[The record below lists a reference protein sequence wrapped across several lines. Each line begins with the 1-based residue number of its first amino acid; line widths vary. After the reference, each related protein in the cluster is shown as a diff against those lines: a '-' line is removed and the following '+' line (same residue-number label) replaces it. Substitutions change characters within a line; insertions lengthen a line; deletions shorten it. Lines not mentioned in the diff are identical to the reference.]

1 MKIGFVNEMADLCER
16 ADADVEGVSYGIG
29 LDRRIGAQFLQPG
42 PGFGG
47 SCFPKDIQALIKS
60 AQDYG
65 VPSRII
71 ETVAAANEQRKRLMA
86 RRLIKACG
94 GSVRGL
100 TIAVLGLTFKANTD
114 DTREAPAT
122 SIITALQDEGAE
134 VRAYDPQGMD
144 QARALMPDIAYATDP
159 YSCVAGAHA
168 VAIVTEWSVFRTLD
182 LARLRARMAGSV
194 LVDYRNIIPV
204 GGGDGGRVPP
214 CGNRPAQRHGG
225 APGAT
230 DRPDAAAGR
239 GAAGARPSPLGN
251 PPKAP
256 TERKPPRDCGAAFV
270 CRFYLGGTW
279 GSLYRCKTTDLPALS
294 PYPGARFAQ
303 AKGLEGALQF
313 AERGLEPSFEAA
325 SRRLRAR

>member
-1 MKIGFVNEMADLCER
+1 M
-16 ADADVEGVSYGIG
+16 EGVSYGIG

-204 GGGDGGRVPP
+204 AEATEAGFRHVGIGRRSVTAERPVPRIDLTQP
-214 CGNRPAQRHGG
+214 QG
-225 APGAT
+225 AVLPELAI
-230 DRPDAAAGR
+230 AAG
-239 GAAGARPSPLGN
+239 
-251 PPKAP
+251 
-256 TERKPPRDCGAAFV
+256 
-270 CRFYLGGTW
+270 
-279 GSLYRCKTTDLPALS
+279 
-294 PYPGARFAQ
+294 
-303 AKGLEGALQF
+303 
-313 AERGLEPSFEAA
+313 
-325 SRRLRAR
+325 